1 MDDKAIKNL
10 IDLAAKEGAKQALMD
25 VGLKDHEA
33 ADDIKELRSLLDSW
47 KETKA
52 TVGRTIA
59 QLLTTAILT
68 ALATGIFMK
77 YGE

>member
-1 MDDKAIKNL
+1 MDDKDIKDL
-10 IDLAAKEGAKQALMD
+10 IDLAAKEGAKQALKD
-25 VGLKDHEA
+25 VGLKDSEA